1 MASPI
6 ERKPGLYA
14 MMIEQ
19 IMDSQEPLLEVRDL
33 SVTFG
38 RQAVLRDI
46 NLKIPPG
53 QTLVLLGESGCGK
66 TVLIKNMIG
75 LIRPSEGQ
83 VIFDGVDIHSLSEQE
98 LAKIRLRF
106 GFVFQNAALF
116 DSMTIAQNVAFP
128 LRQLGRYSM
137 AQIREMVVARLREVG
152 LPESVLNKKPAE
164 LSGGMR
170 KRVGLARALI
180 MNPEVVLYDEPT
192 TGLDPIMSD
201 VINELIIRTRRRN
214 PVTSVVVTHDMN
226 TARKVGDRIVM
237 LWPLARLAPGES
249 QIIFDGSVEEL
260 GSTRDRRVRQFVRG
274 EAGER
279 LMELR
284 GEWPTETTAGNLD

>member
-1 MASPI
+1 VAPD
-6 ERKPGLYA
+6 EHGQFA

-19 IMDSQEPLLEVRDL
+19 IMDSQEPLLEVRNL

-75 LIRPSEGQ
+75 LIRPSEGH

-98 LAKIRLRF
+98 LAQVRLRF

-128 LRQLGRYSM
+128 LRQLGRYSLD
-137 AQIREMVVARLREVG
+137 QIREMVVARLREVG
-152 LPESVLNKKPAE
+152 LPESVLDKKPAE

-180 MNPEVVLYDEPT
+180 MNPESVLYDEPT

-201 VINELIIRTRRRN
+201 VINELIIRTRRKN

-260 GSTRDRRVRQFVRG
+260 ETTRDRRVRQFVRG

-284 GEWPTETTAGNLD
+284 GEWPMETTAGNLD